1 MLAPEKFLLVC
12 DVWASQ
18 VDFCGA
24 YIWFG
29 PHQLN
34 VFSRA
39 LALQCDLSQMKPGI
53 KFGVRSCVQSPD
65 DTLQFMLQTMPL
77 GLVTVVF
84 TPSDPL
90 KGVTVRCNLTASPSK
105 HPMPGLCCLCFSV
118 PFSFTV
124 CNENDCTFAFCT
136 SIDVIDGGF
145 CQDARN
151 MERIFGGCVLRAWG
165 RNKDTVGIG
174 NLKWRS
180 QNRPPPVTAQVIFGE
195 EGGNWDEHA
204 TRPRA
209 GLSVSESAWPF
220 CPVIQR
226 PFFLRLFSTLPRRRA
241 GRPKPGERYARY
253 VERHADGG
261 GAELPGRGGRRHAVL
276 FHRDVRHTGWGAC
289 PAALWGFLGQKGLG
303 RSSFQSPFFLT
314 TTPSWLQHCT
324 VNSPLRDPNPG
335 QKNGV

>member
-1 MLAPEKFLLVC
+1 MC

-65 DTLQFMLQTMPL
+65 ETLQFMLQTMPL

-118 PFSFTV
+118 SSNSQ
-124 CNENDCTFAFCT
+124 CAMRMIARLHFAHQLMLLMVDFVRMLE
-136 SIDVIDGGF
+136 IWREFLEDVSSVPGVEI
-145 CQDARN
+145 
-151 MERIFGGCVLRAWG
+151 RI
-165 RNKDTVGIG
+165 
-174 NLKWRS
+174 
-180 QNRPPPVTAQVIFGE
+180 Q
-195 EGGNWDEHA
+195 
-204 TRPRA
+204 
-209 GLSVSESAWPF
+209 SALA
-220 CPVIQR
+220 I
-226 PFFLRLFSTLPRRRA
+226 
-241 GRPKPGERYARY
+241 
-253 VERHADGG
+253 
-261 GAELPGRGGRRHAVL
+261 
-276 FHRDVRHTGWGAC
+276 
-289 PAALWGFLGQKGLG
+289 
-303 RSSFQSPFFLT
+303 
-314 TTPSWLQHCT
+314 
-324 VNSPLRDPNPG
+324 
-335 QKNGV
+335 